1 MFSYIKGKIKSVNEQ
16 TITIENNNFGF
27 EIFVPEISKFSK
39 NQETEL
45 FLHLNWNQEQGP
57 SLFGF
62 ETETQKSIF
71 LLIISCSGIG
81 PKMGINIMSQIGT
94 EQFLEAVQSND
105 TKTLSS
111 INGIGPK
118 KAEQIVFS
126 LSSKV
131 GKLINSGIKI
141 EGSQKFEHWKNL
153 SDVLVSLNYSKPEID
168 KAMQYLRKNYTDKK
182 YVFDELLR
190 FSLGFL
196 SKHI

>member
-1 MFSYIKGKIKSVNEQ
+1 MFSYIKGKIKSINEQ
-16 TITIENNNFGF
+16 SIILENNNLGF
-27 EIFVPEISKFSK
+27 EIFVPETSNFIK

-45 FLHLNWNQEQGP
+45 FLYLNWNQEQGP

-62 ETETQKSIF
+62 GTEAEKNIF

-81 PKMGINIMSQIGT
+81 PKMGINILSQISP
-94 EQFLEAVQSND
+94 EQFLEAIQSND
-105 TKTLSS
+105 TKILSS

-118 KAEQIVFS
+118 KAEQIIFN

-131 GKLINSGIKI
+131 NKLISSGFAI

-153 SDVLVSLNYSKPEID
+153 SDVLLSLNYSRQEID
-168 KAMQYLRKNYTDKK
+168 KTMQYLRKNYTDKK
-182 YVFDELLR
+182 YAFDELLR
-190 FSLGFL
+190 YSLNFL